1 MSLERRPV
9 NRAVLRARMVQLL
22 GRQAPRVAVDFLG
35 GNDCSDSVGKPIP
48 YKILFGIHND
58 GKKHFH
64 MGLSENRGYQ

>member
-1 MSLERRPV
+1 
-9 NRAVLRARMVQLL
+9 MVQLL
-22 GRQAPRVAVDFLG
+22 GRQAPREAVDFLG